1 MEPNKEAAASHHMT
15 TLPRVTCFH
24 ERPPPLQAR
33 TEIIATALLSCT
45 LFYATRGGEDCNE
58 RKATKHLCSFVISRR
73 TSHQQLHIVST
84 GDSVYCQQ
92 QRKTQNAMP
101 STEVVALTASDSRPP
116 LKDCLSC
123 RVWGGIVHLGFAGF
137 VGSHYNR
144 FHDRFSRSFIALF
157 SLGESNHGF
166 KCFFFN

>member
-1 MEPNKEAAASHHMT
+1 
-15 TLPRVTCFH
+15 
-24 ERPPPLQAR
+24 
-33 TEIIATALLSCT
+33 
-45 LFYATRGGEDCNE
+45 
-58 RKATKHLCSFVISRR
+58 
-73 TSHQQLHIVST
+73 
-84 GDSVYCQQ
+84 
-92 QRKTQNAMP
+92 MP

-157 SLGESNHGF
+157 SLGLGTLGVVRLFDLYNPIENKERQRVTKAEEHQQPLYEQR
-166 KCFFFN
+166 